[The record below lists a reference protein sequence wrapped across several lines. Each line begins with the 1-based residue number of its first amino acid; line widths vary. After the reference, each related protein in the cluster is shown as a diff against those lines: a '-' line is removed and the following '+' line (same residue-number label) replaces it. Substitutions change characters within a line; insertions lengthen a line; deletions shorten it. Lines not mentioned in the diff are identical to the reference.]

1 MASNQANL
9 KNARKQLD
17 AEMAMQHAT
26 QSALDAS
33 VASGQ
38 RGAPWQ
44 PGAIVEGA
52 QGSANPP
59 PHRGSLHCRRRR
71 RRGIHGLDWG
81 EPEGEVLKPTALGDP
96 EQREGTVRSP
106 GIAPDG
112 FGPWGVYHGTNYG
125 GQGSLAPGG
134 YVAVRES
141 GFDQQPPLL
150 SSLEGGG
157 QDPELLGQASAHLCG
172 GCPNRRGGCPLG
184 MRQGDEF
191 LSSPARKLPPD
202 GELWRPDG
210 GRGFGPGD
218 DVRGRSVRAR
228 AL

>member
-96 EQREGTVRSP
+96 EQHEGTVRSP
-106 GIAPDG
+106 GSLRTASAR
-112 FGPWGVYHGTNYG
+112 GVSTTALIMAGKARSRPAAMSRCANPVSIS
-125 GQGSLAPGG
+125 SLLCS
-134 YVAVRES
+134 AVSRAADKTPS
-141 GFDQQPPLL
+141 YWPSQCSSLRRISQPP
-150 SSLEGGG
+150 
-157 QDPELLGQASAHLCG
+157 
-172 GCPNRRGGCPLG
+172 RGL
-184 MRQGDEF
+184 
-191 LSSPARKLPPD
+191 PARHA
-202 GELWRPDG
+202 
-210 GRGFGPGD
+210 
-218 DVRGRSVRAR
+218 AR
-228 AL
+228 

>member
-1 MASNQANL
+1 M
-9 KNARKQLD
+9 
-17 AEMAMQHAT
+17 
-26 QSALDAS
+26 
-33 VASGQ
+33 
-38 RGAPWQ
+38 
-44 PGAIVEGA
+44 
-52 QGSANPP
+52 
-59 PHRGSLHCRRRR
+59 
-71 RRGIHGLDWG
+71 
-81 EPEGEVLKPTALGDP
+81 
-96 EQREGTVRSP
+96 RSP

-172 GCPNRRGGCPLG
+172 GFPNRRGGCPLG

-191 LSSPARKLPPD
+191 LRHPLASFLQMASY
-202 GELWRPDG
+202 G
-210 GRGFGPGD
+210 GQTVVVD
-218 DVRGRSVRAR
+218 SVLATTC
-228 AL
+228 AAAQ

>member
-1 MASNQANL
+1 M
-9 KNARKQLD
+9 
-17 AEMAMQHAT
+17 
-26 QSALDAS
+26 
-33 VASGQ
+33 
-38 RGAPWQ
+38 
-44 PGAIVEGA
+44 
-52 QGSANPP
+52 
-59 PHRGSLHCRRRR
+59 
-71 RRGIHGLDWG
+71 
-81 EPEGEVLKPTALGDP
+81 
-96 EQREGTVRSP
+96 RSP

-150 SSLEGGG
+150 SSLKGGG
-157 QDPELLGQASAHLCG
+157 QDPELLAKPVLISAADFPTAEGAARSACG
-172 GCPNRRGGCPLG
+172 KMTNS
-184 MRQGDEF
+184 
-191 LSSPARKLPPD
+191 SSPARKLPPD

>member
-125 GQGSLAPGG
+125 GQGSLA
-134 YVAVRES
+134 R
-141 GFDQQPPLL
+141 D
-150 SSLEGGG
+150 
-157 QDPELLGQASAHLCG
+157 
-172 GCPNRRGGCPLG
+172 R
-184 MRQGDEF
+184 
-191 LSSPARKLPPD
+191 D
-202 GELWRPDG
+202 G
-210 GRGFGPGD
+210 
-218 DVRGRSVRAR
+218 SIAI
-228 AL
+228 